1 MLCIL
6 HLQVAEL
13 ALVKLFENFSSE
25 MLVSGMVTNMGAGTK
40 LELWGE
46 GKPTPTPQKQEGGD
60 IDEVCEWLCLGR
72 RESYK

>member
-1 MLCIL
+1 M
-6 HLQVAEL
+6 AEL

-46 GKPTPTPQKQEGGD
+46 GTPAPTPQKQEGED
-60 IDEVCEWLCLGR
+60 MDEVCEWLYLGR
-72 RESYK
+72 REGYK

>member
-1 MLCIL
+1 
-6 HLQVAEL
+6 
-13 ALVKLFENFSSE
+13 

-46 GKPTPTPQKQEGGD
+46 GTPTPTPQKQEGGD

-72 RESYK
+72 REGYK